1 MYVANISKFSDT
13 YTVNRKK
20 VVTTCGYPTLYPPQP
35 IIIHHRLSS
44 LITSPSSPII
54 KKTAYTLRASCDII
68 TALSPAV
75 SVRRRLFPSV
85 TLSKPCAMARRTS
98 SMEKSPSGP
107 TRTVISAAPEGC
119 SFCASSPFCKKIPG
133 CNALVIAVKKSVR
146 GISG

>member
-35 IIIHHRLSS
+35 IIIHPQP
-44 LITSPSSPII
+44 IIAYNSPSS

-107 TRTVISAAPEGC
+107 IRTVISAAPEGC

>member
-20 VVTTCGYPTLYPPQP
+20 VVTTSAYPILILPSSSQP
-35 IIIHHRLSS
+35 IIAYYHL
-44 LITSPSSPII
+44 LLPAI
-54 KKTAYTLRASCDII
+54 KKAAYTLRASCDII

-98 SMEKSPSGP
+98 SIEKSPSGP
-107 TRTVISAAPEGC
+107 ISTVRSSAEEGVSASVCLRSCEDRTAGETQLMAE
-119 SFCASSPFCKKIPG
+119 
-133 CNALVIAVKKSVR
+133 KKSAR
-146 GISG
+146 EISG